1 MRGGGKTGRRP
12 LPAEPPIP
20 SMGPLLLMGIRA
32 PSAAGRKELQNPMS
46 VRIGIDV
53 GGTFTDAVVVD
64 NDTFELIGTVKV
76 PTTHHAPGGVAA
88 GIVQALQEV
97 LRVHSIPTDEVSFIA
112 HGTTQATNALL
123 EGDVERVGV
132 IGVGKGVEGYKVKL
146 DTDVGDIELAPSKF
160 LRTKHYFVTQDNHQA
175 EAVAECMD
183 DMRRED
189 IHVAVVSAAY
199 SVDDPSEENAVMEQL
214 VAGGISGTCS
224 HEISKLYGLRI
235 RSRTAVINAS
245 ILPKMIQTADMTEQ
259 SVLASHIKAP
269 LMVMR
274 CDGGVMSVKEIRKRP
289 ILTMLSGPAAGVAGA
304 LMYEKVSEGI
314 FLEVGGTSTDI
325 SAIRNGQVM
334 VNYAEVGGHKTYV
347 SSLDVRTVGVAGGS
361 MIRVSGRTVV
371 DVGPRSAHIANLPY
385 IVYTPPEAL
394 GELEIRL
401 ICPKEGDFDDY
412 CAVYDRTHDQLYALT
427 LACAAN
433 LSGYV
438 KPEHYAKGYVESA
451 AKAFDALADFMHIPV
466 ADILRQIHHKA
477 AEKNK
482 PVVKKLIEDHELIP
496 EQVVLV
502 GGGGGAAA
510 VVPYLAEELG
520 VPFRIAKNAEVISPI
535 GVALAMVRDIVERT
549 IANPTDEDILMVRRE
564 AEQQAIKSGASPGT
578 VEVFIEVDGKNNVVR
593 AIATGAT
600 ELRTKNRMHQQL
612 AETELLEIARATF
625 PEEERGGVSI
635 AARNEDFL
643 VVQSAVEKKKLFGL
657 ITRRRTPTRILNR
670 EGVVRI
676 QSGNAVVVTSTVADC
691 EREAELYIGRTTQYT
706 EGGEKLPQVYM
717 MVGPR
722 LIDLSR
728 LMNQEQILTLMRL
741 ELVGV
746 DPNEPV
752 ILVLSSSVSG

>member
-1 MRGGGKTGRRP
+1 M
-12 LPAEPPIP
+12 A
-20 SMGPLLLMGIRA
+20 
-32 PSAAGRKELQNPMS
+32 

-76 PTTHHAPGGVAA
+76 PTTHNAPEGVAA
-88 GIVQALQEV
+88 GIVAALQEV
-97 LRVHSIPTDEVSFIA
+97 LRVHNISTEEVSFIA

-132 IGVGKGVEGYKVKL
+132 VGVGKGVEGYKVKL
-146 DTDVGDIELAPSKF
+146 DTDIGDIELAPSKF
-160 LRTKHYFVTQDNHQA
+160 LRTKHYFVSQDARQQ
-175 EAVAECMD
+175 ETLAECIA
-183 DMRRED
+183 DMLREE

-199 SVDDPSEENAVMEQL
+199 SVDDPSDEDAVMERL
-214 VAGGISGTCS
+214 LAKGISGTCS

-269 LMVMR
+269 LMIMR

-334 VNYAEVGGHKTYV
+334 VSYAEVGGHKTYV
-347 SSLDVRTVGVAGGS
+347 NSLDVRTVGIAGGS
-361 MIRVSGRTVV
+361 MLRISGKTIV
-371 DVGPRSAHIANLPY
+371 DVGPRSAHIAQLPY
-385 IVYTPPEAL
+385 IVYTPPEEL
-394 GELEIRL
+394 GDLEIRL

-412 CAVYDRTHDQLYALT
+412 CAVYDRTHDRCYALT

-438 KPEHYAKGYVESA
+438 QEGDYAKGYRESA
-451 AKAFDALADFMHIPV
+451 SKAFEALATFMGIPV
-466 ADILRQIHHKA
+466 EEILCQVHHKA

-482 PVVKKLIEDHELIP
+482 SVVRKLIEDHELIP
-496 EQVVLV
+496 EQTVLV

-520 VPFRIAKNAEVISPI
+520 MKFRIAKNAEVISPI

-578 VEVFIEVDGKNNVVR
+578 VEVYVEVDGKNNLVR
-593 AIATGAT
+593 GIATGAT
-600 ELRTKNRMHQQL
+600 ELRTKSRMRQQL
-612 AETELLEIARATF
+612 RTEELVELAKETF
-625 PEEERGGVSI
+625 GEEERGELVL
-635 AARNEDFL
+635 AARNEDFV
-643 VVQSAVEKKKLFGL
+643 VVQSSVQKKKLFGL
-657 ITRRRTPTRILNR
+657 ITRKRTPARIVNA
-670 EGVVRI
+670 EGVVRV
-676 QSGNAVVVTSTVADC
+676 QCSDALVVTTTVSDC
-691 EREAELYIGRTTQYT
+691 EHEAEASIGRTTQYT

-717 MVGPR
+717 IVGPR
-722 LIDLSR
+722 LVDFSK
-728 LMNQEQILTLMRL
+728 LMNKEQIMTLMRL

-746 DPNEPV
+746 DPKEPV
-752 ILVLSSSVSG
+752 ILILNNSTSR